1 MIRTVGV
8 CDFQTTCCISSLHL
22 CCSSVWIPHKGHLLG
37 VSSHTLHGSSSILQ
51 RFCPGWT
58 CLLCCLREW
67 TSRRESVENSMCRVC
82 SRDHSVKKSGRTE
95 FSMTLV
101 EAQKWHS
108 VRNLVSET
116 AKKETFIISS
126 ISSSSETACMCNSP
140 FV

>member
-1 MIRTVGV
+1 MLHL
-8 CDFQTTCCISSLHL
+8 SSLHL
-22 CCSSVWIPHKGHLLG
+22 YCSSVWIPHNGHLLG
-37 VSSHTLHGSSSILQ
+37 VSSHTPHGSSSMLQ

-58 CLLCCLREW
+58 CQTMKTGGLLCCLREW
-67 TSRRESVENSMCRVC
+67 TSRRESMENSMCRVY

-116 AKKETFIISS
+116 AKKEIFIISS